1 VTAPGFSPRM
11 RIRTRFQSL
20 SAGLVCAVG
29 FASVIAVMIVLLRPG
44 TTSESTPL
52 PIQLL
57 LYGIPAALGAVTI
70 LLAARR
76 LRGAR
81 RVIVLIL
88 GGLLVVWPVWGI
100 VGAALLSC
108 LVGPLGTMVC
118 D

>member
-1 VTAPGFSPRM
+1 M
-11 RIRTRFQSL
+11 RIRTGIQSL
-20 SAGLVCAVG
+20 SVGLVCALG
-29 FASVIAVMIVLLRPG
+29 FVSVIAVMIVLLRPG

-57 LYGIPAALGAVTI
+57 LYGIPMVLGIVTI
-70 LLAARR
+70 LLAALR

-81 RVIVLIL
+81 RVIVLTL

-100 VGAALLSC
+100 LGAALLSC
-108 LVGPLGTMVC
+108 LVGPMGTLVC